1 MQRKALLST
10 VEAGRARKNTGTTK
24 STCKAKRRL
33 NTWDIQT
40 TQESGIGVYPTEK
53 GDVSEQQREREMEM
67 SKYRIKGWSEF
78 QHYKDR
84 RPPWIKL
91 HRTLL
96 DNREYHMLSDGAG
109 KALPL
114 IWIMASDFGGELPDN
129 KTAAFRLRKAEDE
142 YHAVISE
149 LVERGFVEQ
158 AEQVASE
165 LLASCYTTSK
175 QGSNH
180 ATPSASKLL
189 QTVKEDA
196 IPETEG
202 ETEKRQSE
210 RESET
215 PATVGSDGTG
225 TPDQKPKTEPPPTPP
240 PSKPIEPDD
249 HPLVIM
255 AQKVRGC
262 RPEYSAMT
270 VSGILRHLCY
280 FSGHPH
286 LARTVDEWCA
296 HHANAVEGYQ
306 MPLRSLA
313 KALGAMAAAPTRARA
328 FGE

>member
-1 MQRKALLST
+1 
-10 VEAGRARKNTGTTK
+10 
-24 STCKAKRRL
+24 
-33 NTWDIQT
+33 
-40 TQESGIGVYPTEK
+40 
-53 GDVSEQQREREMEM
+53 M
-67 SKYRIKGWSEF
+67 SKYRIKGWGEF

-114 IWIMASDFGGELPDN
+114 IWIMASDFGGELPDDG
-129 KTAAFRLRKAEDE
+129 TAAFRLRATEAE

-149 LVERGFVEQ
+149 LVKRGFVEQ
-158 AEQVASE
+158 VATHDAVYVEQVATPTAE
-165 LLASCYTTSK
+165 HVE
-175 QGSNH
+175 QD
-180 ATPSASKLL
+180 ATLGAAHVEQVATHHRRTRSKLL
-189 QTVKEDA
+189 QTTKDDA
-196 IPETEG
+196 IPETET
-202 ETEKRQSE
+202 ETEQRQRE

-215 PATVGSDGTG
+215 PPPVGGEG
-225 TPDQKPKTEPPPTPP
+225 TPDQKPKTEPPP

-270 VSGILRHLCY
+270 VAGIIHHLRFFY
-280 FSGHPH
+280 GHPH
-286 LARTVDEWCA
+286 LAKTVNEWCA
-296 HHANAVEGYQ
+296 SHANAVEGYQ
-306 MPLRSLA
+306 MPLKSLA
-313 KALGAMAAAPTRARA
+313 KALSTMAAAPTRARA